1 MRNTIL
7 TIALTIALAFSM
19 TAQETWQITRMQ
31 GMGVKSA
38 KMFFTLDQ
46 EEIKLTI
53 KGKVT
58 EEKYVLVADTGS
70 QVIFDG
76 KVGVNDARYTLTR
89 SDKHA
94 SIQYQHRDSFSGQT
108 TKMIWMIKK
117 VK

>member
-1 MRNTIL
+1 MKKLLITL
-7 TIALTIALAFSM
+7 TMVALTISM

-31 GMGVKSA
+31 GLGVKSA

-94 SIQYQHRDSFSGQT
+94 SIQYQYRDSFSGET
-108 TKMIWMIKK
+108 TTQLWMIKK